1 MSSSPDHADELAAL
15 RERSEELDRQIAE
28 QSRGAVSDFA
38 KIRRL
43 REEKRGVMDR
53 IAAFERTPPDII
65 A

>member
-1 MSSSPDHADELAAL
+1 MSSGTDHADELAAL
-15 RERSEELDRQIAE
+15 RERSEELDRLITE

-43 REEKRGVMDR
+43 REEKRNVMDR

>member
-1 MSSSPDHADELAAL
+1 MSSSTGHADELAAL
-15 RERSEELDRQIAE
+15 RERSEELDRLIAE

-38 KIRRL
+38 EIRRL
-43 REEKRGVMDR
+43 REEKRNVMDR

>member
-1 MSSSPDHADELAAL
+1 MSSSTGHADELAVL
-15 RERSEELDRQIAE
+15 RERSEELDRLIAE

-38 KIRRL
+38 EIRRL
-43 REEKRGVMDR
+43 REEKRNVIDR

>member
-1 MSSSPDHADELAAL
+1 MSSSTDHTDELAAL
-15 RERSEELDRQIAE
+15 RERSEELDRLITE

-43 REEKRGVMDR
+43 REEKRNVMDR